1 MKVRRQLW
9 TIRIAILGRYHRRSA
24 SRLAVGLSLLLL
36 CATARAQLTF
46 FPSDSSIPEAQSK
59 DELDAYGLVY
69 ESKDPSGTIA
79 LGEKFLKDFPN
90 SGFRAYVLVHEMYAY
105 EALDNPEALIET
117 GKKALALYPRCH
129 DVLLML
135 ANALASRLPP
145 EDPGREKMLI
155 EAKGYAV
162 QDRGQLETLVRSAA
176 VPRTEFREYK
186 RQAMAANA
194 GVFGL
199 IALQAGDL
207 DTAIAEYEKA
217 TAFSP
222 QGVDFYRLGTAYQLR
237 GQNEKAIRSL
247 EQAVAL
253 GPALISSRAQK
264 RLRDL
269 QGRTQQSVS
278 TPAESS
284 P

>member
-1 MKVRRQLW
+1 M
-9 TIRIAILGRYHRRSA
+9 AILSGHYRQTA
-24 SRLAVGLSLLLL
+24 SILAATLSLLLL
-36 CATARAQLTF
+36 CGTARAQLTF
-46 FPSDSSIPEAQSK
+46 FPSDSNIPEAQSK
-59 DELDAYGLVY
+59 EELDAYGLVY
-69 ESKDPSGTIA
+69 ESKDPTGTIA

-90 SGFRAYVLVHEMYAY
+90 SGFRPYVLVHEMYAY
-105 EALDNPEALIET
+105 ETLDNREALIQT
-117 GKKALALYPRCH
+117 GKKALVLYPRCH

-135 ANALASRLPP
+135 ANATASRLPP
-145 EDPGREKMLI
+145 DGPGREKMLI
-155 EAKGYAV
+155 EAKSYAV

-176 VPRTEFREYK
+176 VPRKEFREYK

-199 IALQAGDL
+199 IALQGGDL

-222 QGVDFYRLGTAYQLR
+222 RGVDYYRLGTAYQMR

-247 EQAVAL
+247 QQAVAL
-253 GPALISSRAQK
+253 GPDLISSLAQK

-269 QGRTQQSVS
+269 EAHTPQGVS
-278 TPAESS
+278 TPAETS

>member
-1 MKVRRQLW
+1 MSVRGQLR
-9 TIRIAILGRYHRRSA
+9 TIRMAILSGYSRQSA
-24 SRLAVGLSLLLL
+24 LPLAAVLSLLLL
-36 CATARAQLTF
+36 CGTARAQLTF
-46 FPSDSSIPEAQSK
+46 FPSDSNIPEAQSK

-69 ESKDPSGTIA
+69 ESKDPKGTIA

-105 EALDNPEALIET
+105 EALDNREALIEA
-117 GKKALALYPRCH
+117 GKKALVLYPRCH

-135 ANALASRLPP
+135 ANAIAAHLPP
-145 EDPGREKMLI
+145 EGPDRKKLLV
-155 EAKGYAV
+155 EAKSYAV

-176 VPRTEFREYK
+176 VPRTQFREYR

-194 GVFGL
+194 GVLGL
-199 IALQAGDL
+199 IALQEGDT
-207 DTAIAEYEKA
+207 DTAVAEYEKA

-222 QGVDFYRLGTAYQLR
+222 RGVDYYRLGTAYQMR

-247 EQAVAL
+247 QQAVAL
-253 GPALISSRAQK
+253 GPDLISSLAQK

-269 QGRTQQSVS
+269 QGRT
-278 TPAESS
+278 P
-284 P
+284 

>member
-1 MKVRRQLW
+1 M
-9 TIRIAILGRYHRRSA
+9 AILSGCYKQSA
-24 SRLAVGLSLLLL
+24 YTLAAGLSVLLL

-69 ESKDPSGTIA
+69 ESKDPKGTIS

-105 EALDNPEALIET
+105 ETLDNPETLIET
-117 GKKALALYPRCH
+117 GKKALVLYPRCH

-135 ANALASRLPP
+135 ANAIASRLPP
-145 EDPGREKMLI
+145 AGPDRQKMLS
-155 EAKGYAV
+155 EAKSYAV
-162 QDRGQLETLVRSAA
+162 QDRAQLETLVRSAA

-194 GVFGL
+194 GVLGL
-199 IALQAGDL
+199 IALQEGDI
-207 DTAIAEYEKA
+207 DTAVAEYEKA
-217 TAFSP
+217 TEFSP
-222 QGVDFYRLGTAYQLR
+222 RGVDYYRLGTAYQLR

-247 EQAVAL
+247 QKAVEL
-253 GPALISSRAQK
+253 GPTLISSLARK
-264 RLRDL
+264 RIHDL
-269 QGRTQQSVS
+269 QSRTPQSV
-278 TPAESS
+278 AS
-284 P
+284 PPETRP

>member
-1 MKVRRQLW
+1 MSVRGRLR
-9 TIRIAILGRYHRRSA
+9 TIRIAILRGCFKES
-24 SRLAVGLSLLLL
+24 SLPLAVVLSLLLL
-36 CATARAQLTF
+36 CGTARAQFTF
-46 FPSDSSIPEAQSK
+46 FPSDSNIPEAQSK

-69 ESKDPSGTIA
+69 ESKDPNGTIA

-105 EALDNPEALIET
+105 ESLDNPAALIET
-117 GKKALALYPRCH
+117 GKKALVLYPRCH

-135 ANALASRLPP
+135 ANAMASRLPP
-145 EDPGREKMLI
+145 EGPGRKTMLT
-155 EAKGYAV
+155 EAKSYAA

-176 VPRTEFREYK
+176 VPPTQFREYR
-186 RQAMAANA
+186 RQALAANA
-194 GVFGL
+194 GVLGL
-199 IALQAGDL
+199 IAMQEGDV

-222 QGVDFYRLGTAYQLR
+222 RGVDYYRLGTAYQMR

-247 EQAVAL
+247 QQAVAL
-253 GPALISSRAQK
+253 GPDLISSLAQK

-269 QGRTQQSVS
+269 QGRTPQGASIPAG
-278 TPAESS
+278 TP